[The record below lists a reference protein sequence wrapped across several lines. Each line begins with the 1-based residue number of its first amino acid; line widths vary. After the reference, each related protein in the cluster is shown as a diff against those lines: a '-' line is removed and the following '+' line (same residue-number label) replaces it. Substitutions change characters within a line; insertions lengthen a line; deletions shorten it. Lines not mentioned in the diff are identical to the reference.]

1 MKKESPLWSSISLL
15 IGIVIAILALVRG
28 RMLLP
33 LLLAV
38 FALWLL
44 WWLLTQALPL
54 WRNNRAYRVKEAQL
68 REQKAPANSGGQLAD
83 ALLCHVNYRI
93 TAMLHAAYPNARWE
107 WLDEPSRFAV
117 EGGTARIRV
126 YGIPEHDYADVKL
139 DQKANLDCSLVKLS
153 PLMPG
158 SPDAQ
163 PPNRQPVNP
172 RIWFE
177 TRGRAVLEALVT
189 DLNSRGH
196 SSLTVQEN
204 GEIFVQTK
212 ENETE
217 PAKEAF
223 LDFPEKVYW
232 PQLVKV
238 LESEGYAADARDADM
253 SMEQNQLTRDLYAA
267 GYTRENHPSF
277 VYWSDWQN
285 FGYLFEALLKFTWE
299 TPCGLL
305 VDGKSD
311 LGRDLA
317 CCDASFQ
324 GIDYCPENDNPLLRC
339 PYERKD
345 CPHSISGFP
354 VPLCPCHTTG
364 KRYSY
369 EQSAERVESERSE
382 RQHRQYMEITG
393 GAYCACVVGG
403 NGYDGGHV
411 EVQYDVEQCIRCRC
425 QNPVCVI
432 RKQKRDL
439 SRANIFYDVRRTWI
453 TRIGFLEEKKVQVTK
468 GERVFPHPV
477 ARTDA
482 EIWLEMKK
490 AHFNPLWSS
499 SVIDSPHLTPAD
511 RRQTF
516 FSKMHRRYGEY
527 DYFEFHYDVENIR
540 IAKSEQR
547 DLLQDLRD
555 VADGLEVVHAVDLKK
570 EQAAKKRE
578 SRQRRR
584 EQKER
589 RLNKPRSPAP
599 PKEEQLTL
607 LTEEEHFSNGDQT
620 G

>member
-1 MKKESPLWSSISLL
+1 
-15 IGIVIAILALVRG
+15 
-28 RMLLP
+28 
-33 LLLAV
+33 
-38 FALWLL
+38 
-44 WWLLTQALPL
+44 
-54 WRNNRAYRVKEAQL
+54 
-68 REQKAPANSGGQLAD
+68 
-83 ALLCHVNYRI
+83 
-93 TAMLHAAYPNARWE
+93 
-107 WLDEPSRFAV
+107 
-117 EGGTARIRV
+117 
-126 YGIPEHDYADVKL
+126 
-139 DQKANLDCSLVKLS
+139 
-153 PLMPG
+153 
-158 SPDAQ
+158 
-163 PPNRQPVNP
+163 
-172 RIWFE
+172 
-177 TRGRAVLEALVT
+177 
-189 DLNSRGH
+189 
-196 SSLTVQEN
+196 
-204 GEIFVQTK
+204 
-212 ENETE
+212 
-217 PAKEAF
+217 
-223 LDFPEKVYW
+223 
-232 PQLVKV
+232 
-238 LESEGYAADARDADM
+238 M

-267 GYTRENHPSF
+267 GYTREDHPSF

-311 LGRDLA
+311 LGRGLA
-317 CCDASFQ
+317 CSDASFQ

-403 NGYDGGHV
+403 NGYDGGRV

-477 ARTDA
+477 AQTDA
-482 EIWLEMKK
+482 EIWLETKK

-499 SVIDSPHLTPAD
+499 SVIDSPHLTPED

-516 FSKMHRRYGEY
+516 FSKMHRQYGEY
-527 DYFEFHYDVENIR
+527 DYLDAKNPAKRIR
-540 IAKSEQR
+540 KHNRTVGEA
-547 DLLQDLRD
+547 LCTWCN
-555 VADGLEVVHAVDLKK
+555 
-570 EQAAKKRE
+570 RE
-578 SRQRRR
+578 
-584 EQKER
+584 
-589 RLNKPRSPAP
+589 
-599 PKEEQLTL
+599 
-607 LTEEEHFSNGDQT
+607 H
-620 G
+620 

>member
-1 MKKESPLWSSISLL
+1 MAKVISA
-15 IGIVIAILALVRG
+15 GALPAA
-28 RMLLP
+28 MLL
-33 LLLAV
+33 
-38 FALWLL
+38 
-44 WWLLTQALPL
+44 
-54 WRNNRAYRVKEAQL
+54 
-68 REQKAPANSGGQLAD
+68 
-83 ALLCHVNYRI
+83 
-93 TAMLHAAYPNARWE
+93 
-107 WLDEPSRFAV
+107 
-117 EGGTARIRV
+117 
-126 YGIPEHDYADVKL
+126 
-139 DQKANLDCSLVKLS
+139 
-153 PLMPG
+153 
-158 SPDAQ
+158 
-163 PPNRQPVNP
+163 
-172 RIWFE
+172 
-177 TRGRAVLEALVT
+177 
-189 DLNSRGH
+189 
-196 SSLTVQEN
+196 
-204 GEIFVQTK
+204 
-212 ENETE
+212 
-217 PAKEAF
+217 
-223 LDFPEKVYW
+223 
-232 PQLVKV
+232 
-238 LESEGYAADARDADM
+238 
-253 SMEQNQLTRDLYAA
+253 
-267 GYTRENHPSF
+267 
-277 VYWSDWQN
+277 
-285 FGYLFEALLKFTWE
+285 
-299 TPCGLL
+299 
-305 VDGKSD
+305 
-311 LGRDLA
+311 
-317 CCDASFQ
+317 Q
-324 GIDYCPENDNPLLRC
+324 GIDYCPENDNPLLHC

-364 KRYSY
+364 KRYSF
-369 EQSAERVESERSE
+369 EQSAEKVETERSE

-393 GAYCACVVGG
+393 GVYCACVVGC
-403 NGYDGGHV
+403 NGYEGGRV
-411 EVQYDVEQCIRCRC
+411 EVKYDVEQCIHFRC

-432 RKQKRDL
+432 RKQERDL

-499 SVIDSPHLTPAD
+499 SVIDSPHLTPED

-589 RLNKPRSPAP
+589 RLNKRRSPAP

-607 LTEEEHFSNGDQT
+607 LTEEDCFSNGSQT
-620 G
+620 D